1 MTIPS
6 LGNARQYVLA
16 GVYAVLIL
24 YPVTMFVIKGLR
36 SEYYGAL
43 FLLSL
48 IALVV
53 TKFRLKPL
61 QLSRDELL
69 VLSSFLI
76 LFLVAFISYAWFGF
90 TEEGGS
96 RLGRYN
102 LFLFAIPIFFLFRI
116 TQPKE
121 EIVWLGIVVGCYVAF
136 GRAILE
142 EMDLVQEIVRG
153 KSRIDLNKA
162 NGVMNPIRF
171 GCLTL
176 VMGFIALAGTLYLR
190 KIHLILRLL
199 GLLGF
204 IAGLG
209 ASILA
214 ETRGAWIAIP
224 LLLIIAIRPFLAKQ
238 KKSIRYLI
246 GVGIILCALIVIL
259 TPVTGV
265 KARFDVTTNEINNY
279 LEKDIQNSPVGVRL
293 FMFETAFQAFTENKF
308 FGVGVGGYQKFA
320 KGYYFEQKP
329 AFGEIFFKWKNPH
342 NEYLLHAA
350 TRGVIGLVALF
361 ILFLSGI
368 WYFARRQKRRDGSY
382 RFSIISGLL
391 LYIGFMHY
399 GLTIALFE
407 HRNFL
412 LFFAIYS
419 MVFLAHKPLDGG
431 LQSNGN
437 ISR

>member
-6 LGNARQYVLA
+6 LGNARQFVLA

-24 YPVTMFVIKGLR
+24 YPTTMFVIKGLR

-43 FLLSL
+43 FILSL
-48 IALVV
+48 IALVI

-76 LFLVAFISYAWFGF
+76 FFLVAFVSYTWFGF
-90 TEEGGS
+90 TDEGGK
-96 RLGRYN
+96 RLGKYN

-116 TQPKE
+116 TQPKA
-121 EIVWLGIVVGCYVAF
+121 EIVWLGIVLGCYIAF

-142 EMDLVQEIVRG
+142 EMELVQEIVRG
-153 KSRIDLNKA
+153 KTRIDPTKA
-162 NGVMNPIRF
+162 NGIMNPIRF

-176 VMGFIALAGTLYLR
+176 VMGFIALAGCLYLKR
-190 KIHLILRLL
+190 IHLILRLL
-199 GLLGF
+199 GLVGF
-204 IAGLG
+204 FAGLG

-224 LLLIIAIRPFLAKQ
+224 LLLVIATWPYLQKQ
-238 KKSIRYLI
+238 KKSIRYLV
-246 GVGIILCALIVIL
+246 GGGIILCALIVIF
-259 TPVTGV
+259 TPATGV
-265 KARFDVTTNEINNY
+265 KARFNATAAQINNY
-279 LEKDIQNSPVGVRL
+279 IKADIQHDSIGIRL
-293 FMFETAFQAFTENKF
+293 FMFETAFQAFTENKI

-320 KGYYFEQKP
+320 KDYYFEQKP
-329 AFGEIFFKWKNPH
+329 AIREKFTKWKNPH

-350 TRGVIGLVALF
+350 TRGVVGLVALF

-368 WYFARRQKRRDGSY
+368 WIFARRQRRHDGSY
-382 RFSIISGLL
+382 RFSAISGML
-391 LYIGFMHY
+391 LYVGFMHF

-419 MVFLAHKPLDGG
+419 MVFLAHKPVDEDL
-431 LQSNGN
+431 
-437 ISR
+437 